1 MFFFFKFLHFG
12 SLQNYWI
19 FESIF
24 FSEYDALTRLG
35 ISDAKNFVK
44 RHFPNENLILL
55 DTVAVGSVLI
65 DQVDANIDEVVA
77 TASFFDLYPLL
88 PSVFSP
94 EDVEILIKGSL
105 SRLKSP
111 VQIFLNTVVVSNVFL
126 QNMLKNLETLVEKLA
141 RDAVESG
148 KWMQSIAENKLKSKS
163 NEASEPLKGDKKAD
177 RRKKAAS
184 GKAGGGSQ
192 GRETKTKSTKKKYLQ
207 GKHVDDDFDNE
218 ESNNFN
224 KKAEMEFVTLECV
237 KGELEKDSSLMDM
250 DEFIDDLAVYC
261 LPVLNKQVRFENFL
275 DWIVKKSQILIK
287 NHWTVNE
294 KQINNFFH
302 LS

>member
-1 MFFFFKFLHFG
+1 M
-12 SLQNYWI
+12 
-19 FESIF
+19 
-24 FSEYDALTRLG
+24 
-35 ISDAKNFVK
+35 K

-55 DTVAVGSVLI
+55 DTVSVGSVLI

-77 TASFFDLYPLL
+77 TASFSDLYPLL

-94 EDVEILIKGSL
+94 EDVEILIKKSL
-105 SRLKSP
+105 DRLKSP

-126 QNMLKNLETLVEKLA
+126 QNTLKNLETLVEKLA
-141 RDAVESG
+141 KDAVDSG
-148 KWMQSIAENKLKSKS
+148 KWMQSVAENKLKFKS
-163 NEASEPLKGDKKAD
+163 SEALESHKGDKKAD

-224 KKAEMEFVTLECV
+224 KAESEFVTLECV
-237 KGELEKDSSLMDM
+237 KGELEKNSTLVDM
-250 DEFIDDLAVYC
+250 DEFVDELAVYC
-261 LPVLNKQVRFENFL
+261 QPVLNKQVRLEKLRYF
-275 DWIVKKSQILIK
+275 STIL
-287 NHWTVNE
+287 
-294 KQINNFFH
+294 
-302 LS
+302 